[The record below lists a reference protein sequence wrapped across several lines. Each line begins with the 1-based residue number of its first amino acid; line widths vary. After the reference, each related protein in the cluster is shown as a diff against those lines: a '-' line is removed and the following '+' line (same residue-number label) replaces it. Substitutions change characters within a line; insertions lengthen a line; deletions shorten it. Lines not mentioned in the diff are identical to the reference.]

1 VKSRFPGVDFVIEE
15 NITEGLLQQQGYAV
29 FEYLGEGTLQAI
41 GKPAAW
47 CREIFGDEAANGN
60 PIQISGEFPFLE
72 DFLDEVEPHWD
83 FNGEGGEAS
92 GAWLETSP
100 SGQEIALEASAL
112 SLGGR
117 RILAIQNP
125 QKRYEEQLQVLQRG
139 RTSLLEHERLQKEIQ
154 KKEILLHCIVHD
166 LFQPLTSMRAS
177 FSLLAQAEM
186 PPELKEVLEI
196 AERQSENQETM
207 IRGILEAFSADLK
220 AQQAIEKDTAKLPD
234 LARCSQK
241 TAEAFMGPYLQHGA
255 RIEADPHLDLSR
267 DWRVG
272 GDEPRVLRIFG
283 NLAENALRHTPVGG
297 TVTLGV
303 IDEDRFLRA
312 FVDDQG
318 PGLPEDQSS
327 TELFALFAKGKG
339 NRGGKAGLGLY
350 FCKMTVERWGGSIG
364 CETRPTGGAR
374 FWFRLPRA

>member
-1 VKSRFPGVDFVIEE
+1 MDKDIAEGVLE
-15 NITEGLLQQQGYAV
+15 QQGYAL
-29 FEYLGEGTLQAI
+29 FEYLGDGTLQAF
-41 GKPAAW
+41 GKPATW
-47 CREIFGDEAANGN
+47 CREIFGEAAATGS
-60 PIQISGEFPFLE
+60 PIQLAGDFPFLE
-72 DFLDEVEPHWD
+72 DFLEEVEPHWD
-83 FNGEGGEAS
+83 LNWEGGEAS
-92 GAWLETSP
+92 GAWLETGP
-100 SGQEIALEASAL
+100 DGKEIALEASAL

-177 FSLLAQAEM
+177 FSLLALAEL

-207 IRGILEAFSADLK
+207 IRAILEAFSADLK
-220 AQQAIEKDTAKLPD
+220 AQQAVEKDAAKLPD
-234 LARCSQK
+234 LARCAQK
-241 TAEAFMGPYLQHGA
+241 TAEAFRGPYLQHGA
-255 RIEADPHLDLSR
+255 RIVVDPELDLSR
-267 DWRVG
+267 DWRVA
-272 GDEPRVLRIFG
+272 GDEPRILRIYG
-283 NLAENALRHTPVGG
+283 NLAENALRHTSPGR

-303 IDEDRFLRA
+303 LDEDRFLRA

-327 TELFALFAKGKG
+327 TQLFALFAKGKG
-339 NRGGKAGLGLY
+339 ERGGKAGLGLY